1 MFKLKSQSENQILNW
16 FIPVYECVLILTV
29 ENMISFYIKGVPDWN
44 LLALVSNYDYKM
56 KIFPSVINILIV
68 KQSF

>member
-1 MFKLKSQSENQILNW
+1 
-16 FIPVYECVLILTV
+16 
-29 ENMISFYIKGVPDWN
+29 MISFSIKGVPDWN

-68 KQSF
+68 KQFF